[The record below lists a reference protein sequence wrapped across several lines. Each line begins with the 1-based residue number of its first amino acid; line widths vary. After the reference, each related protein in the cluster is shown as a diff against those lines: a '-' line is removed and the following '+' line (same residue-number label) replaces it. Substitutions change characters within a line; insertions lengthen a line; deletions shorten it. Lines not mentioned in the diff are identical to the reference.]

1 MEDSNNISK
10 LKKIELSCI
19 NHIQKFLNPN
29 STQPKTNY
37 VIQIIIH
44 LDNSQK
50 REWVIEKTYEEIE
63 GLYIDMKKRYSNI
76 SNQIPKFPSKGIF
89 STKTNDELNKR
100 RDQISYWF
108 KECLIREFIYQDK
121 SFLSFIKID
130 HSNYLLN
137 IPDNTDNTDKKDINI
152 DKKDNKDINIDN
164 YIGSIDE
171 KAIPSSEIIENNKNE
186 IINSEVNVNKV
197 DNNIPILSH
206 SDVFQLS
213 NSQIEDL
220 FILKSNIFYVIV
232 NNRSIPIKNTEEL
245 DKKNMETSGK
255 IIALGCKEKGK
266 FIEYNSLNLCFN
278 NYLSYVYL
286 NENYLFIGSENGKV
300 YYLDLKL
307 DSKNIYNNENLM
319 NFSNIKVF
327 KTSKIYSI
335 GACEDSIYFC
345 SKTKFKIIS
354 LITKVDVYEKKF
366 GFNIKSA
373 LYLHKK
379 IAFILVDENGI
390 LYYYCVKTNTLIFK
404 SKISFSKNSN
414 IIGFYYNQDNEKIY
428 VLTKDLSLFIIDI
441 LDNDKSIDLKISNSI
456 KLDSIDKNDKKAN
469 IKPTTFVVYLEKNL
483 IYVGFKSGQ
492 VYGFGLLDGKVKY
505 TTKISTK
512 DVKKVLIINN
522 YLLVTSI
529 DGVIISIDIETE
541 NTYKESNI
549 IQTDDNIF
557 GLGTLL
563 LTNKNEEK
571 LNKTQKN
578 SFKLEDLFENLE
590 K

>member
-1 MEDSNNISK
+1 MENSNNKSK

-19 NHIQKFLNPN
+19 SHIQKFLNPN

-50 REWVIEKTYEEIE
+50 REWIIEKTFEEIE
-63 GLYIDMKKRYSNI
+63 GLYIEMKKRYSNI

-89 STKTNDELNKR
+89 SKKTNDELNKR

-137 IPDNTDNTDKKDINI
+137 IPDNNINNKEINI
-152 DKKDNKDINIDN
+152 DNKDIEKDN
-164 YIGSIDE
+164 HIGSIEE
-171 KAIPSSEIIENNKNE
+171 KIIPSPLSSIIDNNKDE
-186 IINSEVNVNKV
+186 VINKEVNKV

-232 NNRSIPIKNTEEL
+232 NNRNIPIKNIDEL
-245 DKKNMETSGK
+245 EKKNIETPGK

-266 FIEYNSLNLCFN
+266 FTEYNSLNLFFN

-307 DSKNIYNNENLM
+307 DSKNIYNNEKLM

-354 LITKVDVYEKKF
+354 LITKVDVYEKRF

-373 LYLHKK
+373 IYLPKK
-379 IAFILVDENGI
+379 IAFILADENGI
-390 LYYYCVKTNTLIFK
+390 IYYYCVKTNTLIFK
-404 SKISFSKNSN
+404 SKINFSKNSN
-414 IIGFYYNQDNEKIY
+414 IIGFYFHQENEKIY
-428 VLTKDLSLFIIDI
+428 VLTKDLSLLIIDI
-441 LDNDKSIDLKISNSI
+441 LENQKSIDLKISNSI
-456 KLDSIDKNDKKAN
+456 KLDLIDKKAN

-483 IYVGFKSGQ
+483 IYVGFKTGQ

-529 DGVIISIDIETE
+529 DGIIISIDIETD

-549 IQTDDNIF
+549 IQTTDDNIF
-557 GLGTLL
+557 GLSTLL
-563 LTNKNEEK
+563 LTNEEK
-571 LNKTQKN
+571 VNKTEK
-578 SFKLEDLFENLE
+578 STFKLDDLFENLE